1 MILGPFGKLL
11 DRPVKIRPLFQMKE
25 KNTILNFN
33 ISKILAE
40 IAKFHLEDTQ
50 EIKEG
55 NPANYFDIIPSVF
68 LNFQIIFRFYL
79 KPHLN

>member
-1 MILGPFGKLL
+1 MSEIK
-11 DRPVKIRPLFQMKE
+11 DMKE
-25 KNTILNFN
+25 KKAILNFN

-40 IAKFHLEDTQ
+40 IAKFHLEDAL

-55 NPANYFDIIPSVF
+55 NPANYFDVIPNAF
-68 LNFQIIFRFYL
+68 LNFQVIFRFYL